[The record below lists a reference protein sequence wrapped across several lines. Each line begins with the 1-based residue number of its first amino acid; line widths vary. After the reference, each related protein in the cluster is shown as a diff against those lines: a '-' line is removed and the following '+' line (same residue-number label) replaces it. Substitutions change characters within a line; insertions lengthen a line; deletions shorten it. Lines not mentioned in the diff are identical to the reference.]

1 MGYEHMFKIKHVLW
15 ALLHR
20 EALQHI
26 LKCFAE
32 LALQQLLLLVT
43 FFIFMEKKNKSTRR
57 SYRYIKRKIY
67 PVLNGWIPLLLVCN
81 KVYIH

>member
-1 MGYEHMFKIKHVLW
+1 MFKIKHVLW

-32 LALQQLLLLVT
+32 LALQQPLLLVT
-43 FFIFMEKKNKSTRR
+43 FFIFMEKKK
-57 SYRYIKRKIY
+57 IKALEE
-67 PVLNGWIPLLLVCN
+67 VSVPLR
-81 KVYIH
+81 